1 MRGLYGY
8 VTLAVAALVLLFA
21 RSVGALEPDYVL
33 GPEDSITVVVLR
45 HSDLNVSAVIPSDGK
60 IVVPILG
67 EILASGKTRLQLAK
81 QIAEGLRGRVADPE
95 VSVMLQGMRTRR
107 VYVLGTGTGQHII
120 DLKPGWRV
128 TEVITAAG
136 GLTSRPELTHARL
149 FKPDGRVIRLDLD
162 TILRVPQDSGN
173 VPLDPGDVLS
183 VESLVRGLAYLIGA
197 VSSPGMCDLQ
207 DGWRVFELL
216 AAAGGLT
223 IAPQHAAARLLRRNG
238 KILDLDL
245 VKILSAPE
253 SPENVTIESGD
264 VLAVLPSV
272 LTGAYVIG
280 RVGKP
285 GFYQLGPGAGIAE
298 AIRLAGGPQ
307 AGVELTKVQVYHADG
322 TQETV
327 DVQRAYVGDDPSLD
341 KPLRG
346 GDAVLVP

>member
-1 MRGLYGY
+1 MIPAGTVIWALL
-8 VTLAVAALVLLFA
+8 LASAALT
-21 RSVGALEPDYVL
+21 LEPDYVL
-33 GPEDSITVVVLR
+33 EPEDSISIVVMR
-45 HSDLNVSAVIPSDGK
+45 HGDLNVSAVIPPDGK
-60 IVVPILG
+60 IVMPAVG
-67 EILASGKTRLQLAK
+67 EILAAGKTRAQLTTE
-81 QIAEGLRGRVADPE
+81 ITERLRGRVADPE
-95 VSVMLQGMRTRR
+95 VSVMLQGMRTQR
-107 VYVLGTGTGQHII
+107 VYVLGTGTGQHIL

-128 TEVITAAG
+128 TEAITAVG
-136 GLTSRPELTHARL
+136 GLTARPELTHAKL
-149 FKPDGRVIRLDLD
+149 FKADGRAIPLDLD
-162 TILRVPQDSGN
+162 KIMRVPQDPGN

-183 VESLVRGLAYLIGA
+183 VESLVRGLAYLMGA
-197 VSSPGMCDLQ
+197 VSSPGMRDLQ

-280 RVGKP
+280 RVVKP
-285 GFYQLGPGAGIAE
+285 GFYQLGPGTGIAQ
-298 AIRLAGGPQ
+298 AIRAAGGPQ
-307 AGVELTKVQVYHADG
+307 AGVELAKVQVYHADG
-322 TQETV
+322 TQEIM
-327 DVQRAYVGDDPSLD
+327 DVQKSYVERDPSLD